1 MSPARVHRPL
11 RAVFVSAVVT
21 LALLLTPRVAKAD
34 PSVADIEKE
43 IAAIWDNAEPLIE
56 KYNEIHEQYKKNQA
70 KQAALQKQIEPLQR
84 QVELGQVRVGVLAAQ
99 AYKGGQADAFNAILG
114 SGSPD
119 TLADQLTL
127 LDQLARDQQ
136 RQISGVAEMK
146 AQFDEQKR
154 PIDEIVAQLALQ
166 DAELTAQKK
175 VIEDQLRKLQALRL
189 KAYGTS
195 GTTGSYR
202 PWPCPSEYLPTAGY
216 KAAAFACSQAGKP
229 YVWAADGPD
238 SYDCSGLTL
247 ASWAKV
253 GVYLPHNAAAQRRS
267 MPYVS
272 RANLQ
277 IGDLVFYYSDLHHVA
292 IYVGNGKIMTAPT
305 FGDHVRMRE
314 MDTAGPIHSFGRPNG

>member
-1 MSPARVHRPL
+1 MVSP
-11 RAVFVSAVVT
+11 T
-21 LALLLTPRVAKAD
+21 VANAE
-34 PSVADIEKE
+34 PSVSDIEKQ
-43 IAAIWDNAEPLIE
+43 IAAIWDTAEPLIE
-56 KYNEIHEQYKKNQA
+56 KYNEIHEQYMRNQA
-70 KQAALQKQIEPLQR
+70 KQAMLQKQIEPLQR

-99 AYKGGQADAFNAILG
+99 AYKGGQADAFNAIIG

-146 AQFDEQKR
+146 AHYDEQKR
-154 PIDEIVAQLALQ
+154 PIDELVAQLALQ
-166 DAELTAQKK
+166 DAELNAQKK
-175 VIEDQLRKLQALRL
+175 VIEDQLMRLQALRI

-195 GTTGSYR
+195 GGTGSFR
-202 PWPCPSEYLPTAGY
+202 PWPCPSEYLPTAGF
-216 KAAAFACSQAGKP
+216 KAAQFACSQAGKP
-229 YVWAADGPD
+229 YAWGAAGPN
-238 SYDCSGLTL
+238 SYDCSGLTM
-247 ASWAKV
+247 ASWARV

-277 IGDLVFYYSDLHHVA
+277 IGDLVFFYSDLHHVA

-305 FGDHVRMRE
+305 FGDFVRMRE
-314 MDTAGPIHSFGRPNG
+314 MDKAGPIHSFGRPNG

>member
-1 MSPARVHRPL
+1 MSPARVHAT
-11 RAVFVSAVVT
+11 RAGLVSAVVAFT
-21 LALLLTPRVAKAD
+21 LLLS
-34 PSVADIEKE
+34 PSVARADPTVTEIEQQ
-43 IAAIWDNAEPLIE
+43 INAIWADAEPLIE
-56 KYNEIHEQYKKNQA
+56 QYNAVHEQYKKNLA
-70 KQAALQKQIEPLQR
+70 KQAALQNQIAPLQR

-119 TLADQLTL
+119 TLAEQLTL

-136 RQISGVAEMK
+136 RQIAGVVQMK
-146 AQFDEQKR
+146 AQYDDQKR
-154 PIDEIVAQLALQ
+154 PIDEVVAQLAAQ
-166 DAELTAQKK
+166 DADLAAKKK
-175 VIEDQLRKLQALRL
+175 VIEEQLRKLQALRL
-189 KAYGTS
+189 KAYGSTGS
-195 GTTGSYR
+195 TGSYR

-216 KAAAFACSQAGKP
+216 KAANFACTQAGKP
-229 YVWAADGPD
+229 YVWAADGPT

-277 IGDLVFYYSDLHHVA
+277 IGDLVFYFSDLHHVA
-292 IYVGNGKIMTAPT
+292 IYVGNGKVMHAPT
-305 FGDHVRMRE
+305 FGDHVRMAI
-314 MDTAGPIHSFGRPNG
+314 MDEVGPIHSFGRPNG

>member
-1 MSPARVHRPL
+1 
-11 RAVFVSAVVT
+11 VFVSAFVAF
-21 LALLLTPRVAKAD
+21 ALLLTPRVAMAE
-34 PSVADIEKE
+34 PSVADIENQ
-43 IAAIWDNAEPLIE
+43 IADIWNKAEPLIE

-99 AYKGGQADAFNAILG
+99 AYKGGSADAFNAILG

-119 TLADQLTL
+119 TLADQLTM
-127 LDQLARDQQ
+127 LDQLAREQQ

-146 AQFDEQKR
+146 AQYDLQKK
-154 PIDEIVAQLALQ
+154 PIDDIVAQLAQ
-166 DAELTAQKK
+166 EDAELTAQKK
-175 VIEDQLRKLQALRL
+175 VIESQLTKLQALRL
-189 KAYGTS
+189 KAYGTT
-195 GTTGSYR
+195 GGTGSYR

-216 KAAAFACSQAGKP
+216 KAAQFACSQAGKP
-229 YVWAADGPD
+229 YVWAAAGPN

-277 IGDLVFYYSDLHHVA
+277 IGDLVFFYSDLHHVA

-314 MDTAGPIHSFGRPNG
+314 MDKSGPIHSFGRPNG